1 MRKPLALLIIG
12 LFFGSGFGFLIA
24 ASNGITLDG
33 HNHDHNVAAK
43 ATMDH
48 DHNHDQMIDLPEGE
62 DAPTIE
68 VVMHK
73 DAVSGWNLQI
83 VTTNFS
89 FTPKNVNQKNTP
101 GEGHAHVYVNGEKLA
116 RLYSPWMHIGKLP
129 AGQVT
134 ISASLNANDH
144 STISVGNKP
153 LSAET
158 VIQTP

>member
-48 DHNHDQMIDLPEGE
+48 GHNHDKIIDLPEGA

-89 FTPKNVNQKNTP
+89 FTPKNVNRENTP

-134 ISASLNANDH
+134 VSASLNANDH
-144 STISVGNKP
+144 SIISVGNKP